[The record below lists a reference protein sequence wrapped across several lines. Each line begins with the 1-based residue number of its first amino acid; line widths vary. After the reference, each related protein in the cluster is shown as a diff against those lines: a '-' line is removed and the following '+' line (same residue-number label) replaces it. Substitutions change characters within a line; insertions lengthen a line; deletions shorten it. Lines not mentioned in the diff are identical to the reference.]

1 MPPLSAASGT
11 PAFVRQSIDVT
22 AFPWTRPLIGS
33 YFRNFPALAPF
44 FAGNPFDPAA
54 WPEAI
59 ARVRRAPRDRAA
71 LGAVVEAQLTRRGA
85 PAEAIA
91 GARALADPDSV
102 AVVTGQQAGLFG
114 GPLYSLLKAITAIQI
129 ARRVSAEQRAL
140 VVPVFWV
147 EAEDHDWAEVRTA
160 HILDKDFTLRDITLP
175 DLPGAGVQ
183 PIASLVLD
191 DRIGDAIRELEAALP
206 PSEFTA
212 ETIAALSRRY
222 RPGAGVGEAFAGWMD
237 DLLGRH
243 GLVVFESADRA
254 AKPMVADLF
263 RDTLRQPGGVVEI
276 AREAGESLRALGHTP
291 QVDAADGMTPLF
303 YLDGQGRRAI
313 RQQDG
318 RLVAG
323 TSTFTAAD
331 LEREAAAH
339 PDRFSPNV
347 LLRPVVQDRIFPTI
361 AYVAGPNELS
371 YLAQVRGIYR
381 ALGVE
386 APLVCPRGSAT
397 ILDAASAKFLER
409 SQLSLDALQTPD
421 EAQLNA
427 LLERLLPPEI
437 DQGLDRLQRD
447 AAASLEAI
455 KATVAAVDP
464 TLAGAVDTTR
474 DRLQDTIKTLH
485 SKIVAAAKRKDE
497 TLRRQYH
504 RTQSLAFPGG
514 HLQERVLNLAFFANR
529 FGMTLGDR
537 LLEALPERPDRHY
550 VLVL

>member
-1 MPPLSAASGT
+1 M
-11 PAFVRQSIDVT
+11 RQSIDVT
-22 AFPWTRPLIGS
+22 AFPWTRPLIAT
-33 YFRNFPALAPF
+33 YFRNFPALASF
-44 FAGNPFDPAA
+44 YAGNPFDPAA
-54 WPEAI
+54 WPDAI

-71 LGAVVEAQLTRRGA
+71 LGAVLDAQLARRGA
-85 PAEAIA
+85 PPE
-91 GARALADPDSV
+91 ALAAARTLAGTDAV
-102 AVVTGQQAGLFG
+102 AIVTGQQAGVFG
-114 GPLYSLLKAITAIQI
+114 GPLYALLKAITAIQI
-129 ARRVSAEQRAL
+129 ARRVSAEQRTP

-160 HILDKDFTLRDITLP
+160 RVLDKDFAVHDITLP
-175 DLPGAGVQ
+175 DPPGAGVL
-183 PIASLVLD
+183 PVASLVLD
-191 DRIGDAIRELEAALP
+191 DRIGDALRALESALP

-212 ETIAALSRRY
+212 EVIAALTRRY
-222 RPGAGVGEAFAGWMD
+222 RPGAGVATAFAGWMD

-243 GLVVFESADRA
+243 GLVVFEAADPA

-263 RDTLRQPGGVVEI
+263 REELRNPARAAGL
-276 AREAGESLRALGHTP
+276 AREAGESLRALGHAP
-291 QVDAADGMTPLF
+291 QVDATDGTTPLF
-303 YLDGQGRRAI
+303 YLDGQSRRAI

-318 RLVAG
+318 QLVAG
-323 TSTFTAAD
+323 SATFSPAD
-331 LEREAAAH
+331 LEREASAH

-347 LLRPVVQDRIFPTI
+347 LLRPVVQDRLFPTI

-371 YLAQVRGIYR
+371 YLAQVRGLYQ

-386 APLVCPRGSAT
+386 PPLICTRASAT
-397 ILDAASAKFLER
+397 LLDAASAKFLER
-409 SQLSLDALQTPD
+409 AQLSIDALQTPD
-421 EAQLNA
+421 DAQLNA

-447 AAASLEAI
+447 AAAGLDTI
-455 KATVAAVDP
+455 KTAVASVDP

-504 RTQSLAFPGG
+504 RTQALAFPGG
-514 HLQERVLNLAFFANR
+514 QLQERVLNLAFFANR
-529 FGMTLGDR
+529 YGLTVADR
-537 LLEALPERPDRHY
+537 LLEALPEQPDQHY